1 MARLFP
7 TRLFFLALLLAAPA
21 ARGGDEDLVEP
32 KKQVLEEKI
41 PEDTAVPKEPE
52 APPPAADNESD
63 KNPDFEEIKP
73 KAAEVPA
80 EEAKKTA
87 EETPKMVETE
97 DAELPPPVKR
107 LEALPP
113 PVPRKPAPPYDGD
126 RNIDYSRLDDTV
138 EASEVGR
145 GVLPPALGFRGYRPN
160 MIAVGGGDRVPG
172 FGGIVEYSWNR
183 IGAGLIASY
192 HSEKG
197 QDRTVQGFGV
207 FGAYGLYRW
216 LPFDMSPYFLLGLEA
231 GAQTNEP
238 FGGMLGLGAE
248 ARIYSGWTLLI
259 GWTYHSVMERGYFGG
274 AIGWSF

>member
-1 MARLFP
+1 MARLP
-7 TRLFFLALLLAAPA
+7 LLFLVFLLAAPL
-21 ARGGDEDLVEP
+21 ARGGDEDAPEP
-32 KKQVLEEKI
+32 KKQVEEKI
-41 PEDTAVPKEPE
+41 PEDTVVPKEPE

-63 KNPDFEEIKP
+63 KSPDYEEIKP
-73 KAAEVPA
+73 KAAE
-80 EEAKKTA
+80 EA
-87 EETPKMVETE
+87 TPKAEVTSKAVELE

-138 EASEVGR
+138 EAVEAGR
-145 GVLPPALGFRGYRPN
+145 GVLPPAVGFRGYRPN

-172 FGGIVEYSWNR
+172 FGGMVEYSWNR
-183 IGAGLIASY
+183 IGAGLLASY

-231 GAQTNEP
+231 GDQTDEP